1 LLERLA
7 TGGVLGVEAL
17 GLTTVLGTLG
27 LHGVFG
33 ALLLLGVLGAL
44 LLLGVLHPTAGAS
57 VLAGVLLGVLHLTG
71 VLGLEVDS
79 PPAGVV
85 LTYVCRASKFFRTAL
100 LR

>member
-1 LLERLA
+1 LA

-27 LHGVFG
+27 LQ
-33 ALLLLGVLGAL
+33 GVLGAL
-44 LLLGVLHPTAGAS
+44 LLLGVLDPTAGAS
-57 VLAGVLLGVLHLTG
+57 VLAKVLLGVLHLTG
-71 VLGLEVDS
+71 VPGLEADS